1 LSVMLSTITRY
12 LRIAFKYRFELV
24 VDAGYLIAWMVALG
38 FIGFV
43 FLGKSDVL
51 PYEFQVFI
59 LVNIFFWA
67 FMEKGYL
74 EATRV
79 IPEEARMGTIGTLMN
94 NNVSPLQLIVGQ
106 MTARSIIN
114 AVVAIVVFIPV
125 FYYLHGEGMIVTP
138 ELPEIVYLVVI
149 MLLSWFYMLTV
160 AILLGSMALMF
171 KKIGSTAG
179 VFLQILKVGSGFF
192 FPVQALADINFPLI
206 DLLPNLLR
214 IIPITRGL
222 EVVRQVI
229 ILGELPGA
237 DDAFI
242 PALGMLDP
250 IVFMILG
257 LAAGIVISLRF
268 YRYVEKR
275 SITLGVTEQY

>member
-1 LSVMLSTITRY
+1 MSIIFSTITRY

-24 VDAGYLIAWMVALG
+24 VDAGYLVAWMIALG

-43 FLGKSDVL
+43 FLGKSDIL

-94 NNVSPLQLIVGQ
+94 NNVSPLHLIIGQ
-106 MTARSIIN
+106 MTARSIVN
-114 AVVAIVVFIPV
+114 AIVAIVVFAPV
-125 FYYLHGEGMIVTP
+125 FYYLRGEGMIADL
-138 ELPEIVYLVVI
+138 EALNLLYLIII
-149 MLLSWFYMLTV
+149 MILSWLYVLTI
-160 AILLGSMALMF
+160 AILMGSLALMF

-179 VFLQILKVGSGFF
+179 VFLQVLKVGSGFF
-192 FPVQALADINFPLI
+192 FPVQAFATLEFPL
-206 DLLPNLLR
+206 LNYLPDLLR
-214 IIPITRGL
+214 IIPVTRGL

-229 ILGELPGA
+229 ILGELPGRE
-237 DDAFI
+237 DAFI
-242 PALGMLDP
+242 PALGALDP
-250 IVFMILG
+250 IIFMVLG
-257 LAAGIVISLRF
+257 LAAGMVISLRF
-268 YRYVEKR
+268 YRYVEHR
-275 SITLGVTEQY
+275 SMSLGVTEQY

>member
-1 LSVMLSTITRY
+1 MISTITRY

-24 VDAGYLIAWMVALG
+24 VDAGYLIAWMIALG

-43 FLGKSDVL
+43 FLGKSEIL

-94 NNVSPLQLIVGQ
+94 NNVSPLTLIIGQ

-114 AVVAIVVFIPV
+114 AIVAIVVFIPV
-125 FYYLHGEGMIVTP
+125 FYYLRMEEMIVNP
-138 ELPEIVYLVVI
+138 EFNNMVYLLVI
-149 MLLSWFYMLTV
+149 MVISWLYMMTI
-160 AILLGSMALMF
+160 AILMGSLALMF

-192 FPVQALADINFPLI
+192 FPVQAFATVDFPLI
-206 DLLPNLLR
+206 GLLPDLLR
-214 IIPITRGL
+214 IVPITRGL
-222 EVVRQVI
+222 EVVRKVI
-229 ILGELPGA
+229 ILGELPGRE
-237 DDAFI
+237 DAFI
-242 PALGMLDP
+242 PALGALDP
-250 IVFMILG
+250 IVFMLLG
-257 LAAGIVISLRF
+257 LIAGILISLRF
-268 YRYVEKR
+268 YRYVERR
-275 SITLGVTEQY
+275 SISLGVTEQY

>member
-1 LSVMLSTITRY
+1 MISTITRY

-24 VDAGYLIAWMVALG
+24 VDAGYLIAWMIALG

-43 FLGKSDVL
+43 FLGKSEIL

-94 NNVSPLQLIVGQ
+94 NNVSPLTLIIGQ

-114 AVVAIVVFIPV
+114 AIVAIVVFIPV
-125 FYYLHGEGMIVTP
+125 FYYLRMEEMIVA
-138 ELPEIVYLVVI
+138 PEINNMLYLMVI
-149 MLLSWFYMLTV
+149 MVISWLYMMTI
-160 AILLGSMALMF
+160 AILMGSLALMF

-192 FPVQALADINFPLI
+192 FPVQAFATVDFPLI
-206 DLLPNLLR
+206 GLLPDLLR

-222 EVVRQVI
+222 EVVRKVI
-229 ILGELPGA
+229 ILGELPGSE
-237 DDAFI
+237 DAFI
-242 PALGMLDP
+242 PALGALDP
-250 IVFMILG
+250 IIFMLFG
-257 LAAGIVISLRF
+257 LVAGILISLKF
-268 YRYVEKR
+268 YHYVEQR
-275 SITLGVTEQY
+275 SISLGVTEQY

>member
-1 LSVMLSTITRY
+1 MISTITRY

-24 VDAGYLIAWMVALG
+24 VDAGYLIAWMIALG

-43 FLGKSDVL
+43 FLGKSEIL

-59 LVNIFFWA
+59 LINIFFWA

-94 NNVSPLQLIVGQ
+94 NNVSPLTLIIGQ

-114 AVVAIVVFIPV
+114 TIVAIVVFIPV
-125 FYYLHGEGMIVTP
+125 FYYLRMEDMIVTP
-138 ELPEIVYLVVI
+138 ELNNMIYLVVI
-149 MLLSWFYMLTV
+149 MVISWLYMMTI
-160 AILLGSMALMF
+160 AILMGSLALMF

-192 FPVQALADINFPLI
+192 FPVQAFANVNFPLM

-214 IIPITRGL
+214 VVPITRGL
-222 EVVRQVI
+222 EVVRKVI
-229 ILGELPGA
+229 ILGELPGRE
-237 DDAFI
+237 DAFI
-242 PALGMLDP
+242 KALGPLDP
-250 IVFMILG
+250 IIFMLLG
-257 LAAGIVISLRF
+257 LAVGIVISLRF
-268 YRYVEKR
+268 YRYVERR
-275 SITLGVTEQY
+275 SISLGVTEQY